1 MSFALNVALLR
12 KYVLTIVSWSL
23 VLTLILAGGFL
34 YANRPE
40 LVVISASVDPEF
52 PGDGFSHDAFEQ
64 LLKRY
69 VDQAGNVDYQRW
81 HDSRDDRDSLESYL
95 AAVARYSP
103 ASAAGRFAAK
113 EDALAYWLYAYNA
126 YVIHSILQHWPIDS
140 VTDVRAPVEAV
151 RGLGF
156 FYRQRFLFGGDALSL
171 YTVEHDKIL
180 SEFRDPRVHFVL
192 NCASKSCPV
201 LKPELPT
208 GAELEQLLESSAYE
222 FVNDTRNV
230 YVDTEGQRV
239 VLSTI
244 FKWYRKDFEN
254 ELRRRGLSSERGVV
268 DYLALYAAPELVA
281 ALGDT
286 HDYAVVFE
294 DYDWSLNRR
303 TVSQN

>member
-1 MSFALNVALLR
+1 MALLR
-12 KYVLTIVSWSL
+12 KYVLTIVAWSL
-23 VLTLILAGGFL
+23 VLTLILASGIL
-34 YANRPE
+34 YANRPQ
-40 LVVISASVDPEF
+40 VVMISATVNPEF
-52 PGDGFSHDAFEQ
+52 PADGFSHDAFEQ
-64 LLKRY
+64 LLKRH
-69 VDQAGNVDYQRW
+69 VDQAGNVDYQGW
-81 HDSRDDRDSLESYL
+81 HESNEDRHTLESYL
-95 AAVARYSP
+95 AAVGRYSP
-103 ASAAGRFAAK
+103 VSAPGRFAAK
-113 EDALAYWLYAYNA
+113 EDSLAYWLYAYNA
-126 YVIHSILQHWPIDS
+126 YVIHSILQYWPIDS

-156 FYRQRFLFGGDALSL
+156 FYQQRFLFGGDALSL
-171 YTVEHDKIL
+171 YAVEHDKVL
-180 SEFRDPRVHFVL
+180 SEYRDPRVHFVL

-208 GAELEQLLESSAYE
+208 GAELEQLLESSAHE
-222 FVNDTRNV
+222 FVNNARNV
-230 YVDTEGQRV
+230 YVDIEGRRI

-268 DYLALYAAPELVA
+268 DYLALYAAPELLA